1 MMLERGTGLRVDVQ
15 SEMMLPRENLDLM
28 SNQK

>member
-15 SEMMLPRENLDLM
+15 SEMMLQRENLDLM